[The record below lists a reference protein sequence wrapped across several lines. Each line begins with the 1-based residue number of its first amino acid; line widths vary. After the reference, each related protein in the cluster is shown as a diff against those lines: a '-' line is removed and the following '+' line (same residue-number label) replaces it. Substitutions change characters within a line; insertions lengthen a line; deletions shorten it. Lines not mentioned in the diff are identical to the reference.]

1 MGELAL
7 SVSPYRGETTRSR
20 PSQEL
25 GQGTG
30 VVGGLAR
37 PASPFPASPFLFLFF
52 FFLVE
57 KEKGEKRIG
66 ILGFSILKYFY

>member
-1 MGELAL
+1 MPL
-7 SVSPYRGETTRSR
+7 SPYEGEEQGR

-52 FFLVE
+52 FFVE

-66 ILGFSILKYFY
+66 ILGFPILKYFY